1 MTLKEAHTSWSQQE
15 DIKAFATKTRW
26 IFDRLFKTLY
36 DEPCEKLTKD
46 ILREAI
52 SKAMLGFSDKV
63 KGASVVVHVLK
74 FAGVKPGFEYS
85 DLTKDKTV
93 TISQHTEHSEQKRN
107 ISERKFLRP
116 DGSKRP
122 KAERLK
128 MERKEPIL
136 EQKFPET
143 TQELLRPDGS
153 KRPKAER
160 PKTDQKFPKINN
172 DMKQDVDRLGR
183 SRNRAPR
190 PVAQIDMSTLEVIK
204 IWPKK
209 GAAEKELGIWNI
221 DRAILK
227 GRPAG
232 GFYWCDEQDIDT
244 FNPADDMRGRGA
256 KANATARPLPA
267 RKKEEP
273 IKKET
278 AKVKKTKADAS
289 KTVAEKGP
297 DATPAE
303 QELPLLMDRGH
314 ITSTQGKTSPTLEQK
329 ITLDGFTDKELALE
343 LQRRG
348 WTGEIKVKEGIVT
361 ITINL

>member
-15 DIKAFATKTRW
+15 NIKAFATKTRW

-85 DLTKDKTV
+85 DLTRDKDV
-93 TISQHTEHSEQKRN
+93 TISQHTGHSEQKRN
-107 ISERKFLRP
+107 FSERKL
-116 DGSKRP
+116 
-122 KAERLK
+122 LK

-143 TQELLRPDGS
+143 TQEL
-153 KRPKAER
+153 

-267 RKKEEP
+267 RKKEKP

-289 KTVAEKGP
+289 KTEAEKGP
-297 DATPAE
+297 EATPAE

-314 ITSTQGKTSPTLEQK
+314 ITSTHGKTSPTLEQK
-329 ITLDGFTDKELALE
+329 ITLDSFTDKELALE

>member
-15 DIKAFATKTRW
+15 NIKAFATKTRW

-52 SKAMLGFSDKV
+52 GKAMLGFSDKV
-63 KGASVVVHVLK
+63 KGSSVVVHVLK

-85 DLTKDKTV
+85 DLTRDKDV
-93 TISQHTEHSEQKRN
+93 TISQHTGHSEQKRN
-107 ISERKFLRP
+107 FSERKL
-116 DGSKRP
+116 
-122 KAERLK
+122 LK

-143 TQELLRPDGS
+143 TQEL
-153 KRPKAER
+153 

-232 GFYWCDEQDIDT
+232 GFYWCDEQDIDS

-267 RKKEEP
+267 RKKEKP
-273 IKKET
+273 KEK
-278 AKVKKTKADAS
+278 AEKVKNPKADAS
-289 KTVAEKGP
+289 KTEAEKGP
-297 DATPAE
+297 EATPAE

>member
-93 TISQHTEHSEQKRN
+93 TISQHTGHSEQKRN
-107 ISERKFLRP
+107 FSERKL
-116 DGSKRP
+116 
-122 KAERLK
+122 LK
-128 MERKEPIL
+128 IERKEPIL

-143 TQELLRPDGS
+143 TQEL
-153 KRPKAER
+153 

-256 KANATARPLPA
+256 KANATTRPLPA
-267 RKKEEP
+267 RKKEKP
-273 IKKET
+273 KEK
-278 AKVKKTKADAS
+278 AEKVKNPKADAS
-289 KTVAEKGP
+289 KTEAEKGP
-297 DATPAE
+297 EATPAE
-303 QELPLLMDRGH
+303 QELSLLMDRGH

>member
-15 DIKAFATKTRW
+15 NIKAFATKTRW

-52 SKAMLGFSDKV
+52 GKAMLGFSDKV

-85 DLTKDKTV
+85 DLTRDKDV
-93 TISQHTEHSEQKRN
+93 TISQHTGHSEQKRN
-107 ISERKFLRP
+107 FSERKL
-116 DGSKRP
+116 
-122 KAERLK
+122 LK

-143 TQELLRPDGS
+143 TQEL
-153 KRPKAER
+153 

-232 GFYWCDEQDIDT
+232 GFYWCDEQDIDS

-267 RKKEEP
+267 RKKEKP
-273 IKKET
+273 KEK
-278 AKVKKTKADAS
+278 AEKVKNPKADAS
-289 KTVAEKGP
+289 KTEAEKGP
-297 DATPAE
+297 ETTPAE

>member
-15 DIKAFATKTRW
+15 NIKAFATKTRW

-52 SKAMLGFSDKV
+52 SKAVLVFSDKV
-63 KGASVVVHVLK
+63 KGASVVVHVLE

-85 DLTKDKTV
+85 DLTRDKAV
-93 TISQHTEHSEQKRN
+93 TISQHTGHSEQKRN
-107 ISERKFLRP
+107 FSERKF
-116 DGSKRP
+116 
-122 KAERLK
+122 
-128 MERKEPIL
+128 
-136 EQKFPET
+136 
-143 TQELLRPDGS
+143 LRPDGS

-267 RKKEEP
+267 RKKEKP

-289 KTVAEKGP
+289 QTEAEKGP
-297 DATPAE
+297 EATPAE
-303 QELPLLMDRGH
+303 QELPQLMDRGH
-314 ITSTQGKTSPTLEQK
+314 ITSTQGKTSPTMEQK

>member
-15 DIKAFATKTRW
+15 NIKAFATKTRW

-107 ISERKFLRP
+107 FSERKL
-116 DGSKRP
+116 
-122 KAERLK
+122 LK

-143 TQELLRPDGS
+143 TQEL
-153 KRPKAER
+153 

-267 RKKEEP
+267 RKKEKP
-273 IKKET
+273 KEK
-278 AKVKKTKADAS
+278 AEKVKNPKADAS

>member
-15 DIKAFATKTRW
+15 NIKAFATKTRW

-52 SKAMLGFSDKV
+52 SKAVLGFSDKV

-85 DLTKDKTV
+85 DLTRDKDV
-93 TISQHTEHSEQKRN
+93 TISQHTGHSEQKKN
-107 ISERKFLRP
+107 FSERKL
-116 DGSKRP
+116 
-122 KAERLK
+122 LK

-143 TQELLRPDGS
+143 TQEL
-153 KRPKAER
+153 

-244 FNPADDMRGRGA
+244 FNPADDMRWRGA

-267 RKKEEP
+267 RKKEKP
-273 IKKET
+273 KEK
-278 AKVKKTKADAS
+278 AEKVKNPKADAS
-289 KTVAEKGP
+289 KTEAEKGP
-297 DATPAE
+297 ETAPAE

>member
-15 DIKAFATKTRW
+15 NIKAFATKTRW

-52 SKAMLGFSDKV
+52 SKAVLGFSDKV

-74 FAGVKPGFEYS
+74 FAGIKPGFEYS

-93 TISQHTEHSEQKRN
+93 TISQHTGHSEQKRN
-107 ISERKFLRP
+107 FSERKL
-116 DGSKRP
+116 
-122 KAERLK
+122 LK
-128 MERKEPIL
+128 TERKEPIL
-136 EQKFPET
+136 KQKFPET
-143 TQELLRPDGS
+143 TQEL
-153 KRPKAER
+153 

-267 RKKEEP
+267 RKKEKP
-273 IKKET
+273 KEK
-278 AKVKKTKADAS
+278 AEKVKNPKADAS
-289 KTVAEKGP
+289 KTEAEKGP
-297 DATPAE
+297 EATPAE

>member
-15 DIKAFATKTRW
+15 NIKAFATKTRW

-52 SKAMLGFSDKV
+52 GKAMLGFSDKV

-85 DLTKDKTV
+85 DLTRDKDV
-93 TISQHTEHSEQKRN
+93 TISQHTGHSEQKRN
-107 ISERKFLRP
+107 FLERKL
-116 DGSKRP
+116 
-122 KAERLK
+122 LK

-143 TQELLRPDGS
+143 TQEL
-153 KRPKAER
+153 

-267 RKKEEP
+267 RKKEKP
-273 IKKET
+273 KEK
-278 AKVKKTKADAS
+278 AEKVKNPKADAS
-289 KTVAEKGP
+289 KTEAEKGP
-297 DATPAE
+297 ETTPAE

>member
-52 SKAMLGFSDKV
+52 SKAVLVFSDKV

-85 DLTKDKTV
+85 DLTRDKDV
-93 TISQHTEHSEQKRN
+93 TISQHTGHSEQKRN
-107 ISERKFLRP
+107 FSERKL
-116 DGSKRP
+116 
-122 KAERLK
+122 LK

-143 TQELLRPDGS
+143 TQEL
-153 KRPKAER
+153 

-172 DMKQDVDRLGR
+172 NMKQDVDRLGR

-232 GFYWCDEQDIDT
+232 GFYWCDEQDIDS

-267 RKKEEP
+267 RKKEKP
-273 IKKET
+273 KEK
-278 AKVKKTKADAS
+278 AEKVKNPKADAS
-289 KTVAEKGP
+289 KTEAEKGP
-297 DATPAE
+297 EATPAE
-303 QELPLLMDRGH
+303 QEIPLLMDRGH

>member
-15 DIKAFATKTRW
+15 NIKAFATKTRW

-85 DLTKDKTV
+85 DLTRDKDV
-93 TISQHTEHSEQKRN
+93 TISQHTGHSEQKRN
-107 ISERKFLRP
+107 FSERKFLRP

-143 TQELLRPDGS
+143 TQEL
-153 KRPKAER
+153 

-172 DMKQDVDRLGR
+172 D
-183 SRNRAPR
+183 
-190 PVAQIDMSTLEVIK
+190 IHT
-204 IWPKK
+204 
-209 GAAEKELGIWNI
+209 
-221 DRAILK
+221 
-227 GRPAG
+227 
-232 GFYWCDEQDIDT
+232 Y
-244 FNPADDMRGRGA
+244 
-256 KANATARPLPA
+256 
-267 RKKEEP
+267 
-273 IKKET
+273 
-278 AKVKKTKADAS
+278 
-289 KTVAEKGP
+289 
-297 DATPAE
+297 
-303 QELPLLMDRGH
+303 
-314 ITSTQGKTSPTLEQK
+314 
-329 ITLDGFTDKELALE
+329 
-343 LQRRG
+343 
-348 WTGEIKVKEGIVT
+348 
-361 ITINL
+361 

>member
-15 DIKAFATKTRW
+15 NIKAFATKTRW

-52 SKAMLGFSDKV
+52 GKAMLGFSDKV

-85 DLTKDKTV
+85 DLTRDKNV
-93 TISQHTEHSEQKRN
+93 TISQHTGHSEQKRN
-107 ISERKFLRP
+107 FSERKL
-116 DGSKRP
+116 
-122 KAERLK
+122 LK

-143 TQELLRPDGS
+143 TQEL
-153 KRPKAER
+153 

-267 RKKEEP
+267 RKKEKP

-289 KTVAEKGP
+289 QTEAEKGP
-297 DATPAE
+297 EATPAE

-329 ITLDGFTDKELALE
+329 ITLDSFTDKELALE

>member
-85 DLTKDKTV
+85 DLTRDKDV
-93 TISQHTEHSEQKRN
+93 TISQHTGHSEQKRN
-107 ISERKFLRP
+107 FSERKL
-116 DGSKRP
+116 
-122 KAERLK
+122 LK

-232 GFYWCDEQDIDT
+232 GFYWCDEQDIDS

-267 RKKEEP
+267 RKKEKP
-273 IKKET
+273 KEK
-278 AKVKKTKADAS
+278 AEKVKNPKADAS
-289 KTVAEKGP
+289 KTEAEKEP
-297 DATPAE
+297 KTTPAE

>member
-1 MTLKEAHTSWSQQE
+1 MTLKEAHTSWGQQE
-15 DIKAFATKTRW
+15 NIKAFATKTRW

-93 TISQHTEHSEQKRN
+93 TI
-107 ISERKFLRP
+107 
-116 DGSKRP
+116 
-122 KAERLK
+122 
-128 MERKEPIL
+128 
-136 EQKFPET
+136 
-143 TQELLRPDGS
+143 
-153 KRPKAER
+153 
-160 PKTDQKFPKINN
+160 TDQKFPKINN

-267 RKKEEP
+267 RKKEKP

-278 AKVKKTKADAS
+278 AKAKKTKADAS
-289 KTVAEKGP
+289 QTEAEKGP
-297 DATPAE
+297 EATPAE

>member
-52 SKAMLGFSDKV
+52 SKAVLGFSDKV

-128 MERKEPIL
+128 IERKEPIL

-143 TQELLRPDGS
+143 TQELT
-153 KRPKAER
+153 
-160 PKTDQKFPKINN
+160 KTDQKFPKINN

-267 RKKEEP
+267 RKKEKP

-289 KTVAEKGP
+289 QTEAEKGP
-297 DATPAE
+297 EATPAE

-329 ITLDGFTDKELALE
+329 ITLDSFTDKELALE

>member
-15 DIKAFATKTRW
+15 NIKAFATKTRW

-52 SKAMLGFSDKV
+52 SKAVLGFSDKV

-85 DLTKDKTV
+85 DLTRDKDV
-93 TISQHTEHSEQKRN
+93 TISQHTGHSEQKRN
-107 ISERKFLRP
+107 FSERKL
-116 DGSKRP
+116 
-122 KAERLK
+122 LK

-143 TQELLRPDGS
+143 TQEL
-153 KRPKAER
+153 

-232 GFYWCDEQDIDT
+232 GFYWCDEQDIDS

-267 RKKEEP
+267 RKKEKP
-273 IKKET
+273 KEK
-278 AKVKKTKADAS
+278 AEKVKNPKADAS
-289 KTVAEKGP
+289 KTEAEKGP
-297 DATPAE
+297 ETTPAE

>member
-15 DIKAFATKTRW
+15 DIKAFAIKTRW

-36 DEPCEKLTKD
+36 DEPCEKLTKE

-74 FAGVKPGFEYS
+74 FSGVKPGFEYS

-93 TISQHTEHSEQKRN
+93 TISQHTEQKRN
-107 ISERKFLRP
+107 FSERKFLRP

-128 MERKEPIL
+128 LERKEPIL

-143 TQELLRPDGS
+143 TQEL
-153 KRPKAER
+153 

-232 GFYWCDEQDIDT
+232 GFYWCDEQDIDS

-267 RKKEEP
+267 RKKEE
-273 IKKET
+273 
-278 AKVKKTKADAS
+278 
-289 KTVAEKGP
+289 
-297 DATPAE
+297 
-303 QELPLLMDRGH
+303 
-314 ITSTQGKTSPTLEQK
+314 QK
-329 ITLDGFTDKELALE
+329 ITLDAFTDKELALE

>member
-15 DIKAFATKTRW
+15 DIKAFASKTRW

-52 SKAMLGFSDKV
+52 SKAVLGFSDKV

-74 FAGVKPGFEYS
+74 FAGVKPCFEYS
-85 DLTKDKTV
+85 DLTRDKAV
-93 TISQHTEHSEQKRN
+93 TISQHTGHSEQKRN
-107 ISERKFLRP
+107 FSERKL
-116 DGSKRP
+116 
-122 KAERLK
+122 LK
-128 MERKEPIL
+128 LERKEPIL

-143 TQELLRPDGS
+143 TQEL
-153 KRPKAER
+153 

-267 RKKEEP
+267 RKKEKP
-273 IKKET
+273 IKKEET

-289 KTVAEKGP
+289 KTEVEKGP
-297 DATPAE
+297 ETTPAE

-314 ITSTQGKTSPTLEQK
+314 VTSTSGKTSPTLEQK

>member
-93 TISQHTEHSEQKRN
+93 TISQHTGHSEQKRN

-128 MERKEPIL
+128 IERKDPIL

-143 TQELLRPDGS
+143 TQEL
-153 KRPKAER
+153 

-267 RKKEEP
+267 RKKEKP

-289 KTVAEKGP
+289 QTEAEKGP
-297 DATPAE
+297 EATPAE

-329 ITLDGFTDKELALE
+329 ITLDSFTDKELALE

>member
-15 DIKAFATKTRW
+15 NIKAFATKTRW

-52 SKAMLGFSDKV
+52 GKAMLGFSDKV
-63 KGASVVVHVLK
+63 KGSSVVVHVLK

-85 DLTKDKTV
+85 DLTRDKDV
-93 TISQHTEHSEQKRN
+93 TISQHTGHSEQKRN
-107 ISERKFLRP
+107 FSERKFLRP

-143 TQELLRPDGS
+143 TQEL
-153 KRPKAER
+153 

-232 GFYWCDEQDIDT
+232 GFYWCDEQDIDS

-267 RKKEEP
+267 RKKEKP
-273 IKKET
+273 KEK
-278 AKVKKTKADAS
+278 AEKVKNPKADAS
-289 KTVAEKGP
+289 KTEAEKEP
-297 DATPAE
+297 EATPAE

>member
-15 DIKAFATKTRW
+15 NIKAFATKTRW

-85 DLTKDKTV
+85 DLTRDKDV
-93 TISQHTEHSEQKRN
+93 TISQHTGHSEQKKN
-107 ISERKFLRP
+107 FSERKL
-116 DGSKRP
+116 
-122 KAERLK
+122 LK

-143 TQELLRPDGS
+143 TQEL
-153 KRPKAER
+153 

-267 RKKEEP
+267 RKKEKP
-273 IKKET
+273 KEK
-278 AKVKKTKADAS
+278 AEKVKNPKADAP
-289 KTVAEKGP
+289 KTEAEKEP
-297 DATPAE
+297 EATPAE

-329 ITLDGFTDKELALE
+329 ITLDSFTDKELALE

>member
-1 MTLKEAHTSWSQQE
+1 M
-15 DIKAFATKTRW
+15 
-26 IFDRLFKTLY
+26 
-36 DEPCEKLTKD
+36 
-46 ILREAI
+46 
-52 SKAMLGFSDKV
+52 
-63 KGASVVVHVLK
+63 
-74 FAGVKPGFEYS
+74 
-85 DLTKDKTV
+85 
-93 TISQHTEHSEQKRN
+93 
-107 ISERKFLRP
+107 RP

-143 TQELLRPDGS
+143 TQEL
-153 KRPKAER
+153 

-267 RKKEEP
+267 RKKEKPKEKAEK
-273 IKKET
+273 IKNP
-278 AKVKKTKADAS
+278 KADAP
-289 KTVAEKGP
+289 KAEAEKEP
-297 DATPAE
+297 EATPAE
-303 QELPLLMDRGH
+303 QELPLL
-314 ITSTQGKTSPTLEQK
+314 K
-329 ITLDGFTDKELALE
+329 
-343 LQRRG
+343 RRPKASLKPPRK
-348 WTGEIKVKEGIVT
+348 W
-361 ITINL
+361 

>member
-15 DIKAFATKTRW
+15 NIKAFATKTRW

-52 SKAMLGFSDKV
+52 SKAVLGFSDKV
-63 KGASVVVHVLK
+63 KGVSVVVHVLK

-85 DLTKDKTV
+85 DLTRDKDV
-93 TISQHTEHSEQKRN
+93 TISQHTGHSEQKRN
-107 ISERKFLRP
+107 FSERKL
-116 DGSKRP
+116 
-122 KAERLK
+122 LK

-143 TQELLRPDGS
+143 TQEL
-153 KRPKAER
+153 

-232 GFYWCDEQDIDT
+232 GFYWCDEQDIDS

-256 KANATARPLPA
+256 KANATTRPLPA
-267 RKKEEP
+267 RKKEKP
-273 IKKET
+273 KEK
-278 AKVKKTKADAS
+278 AEKVKNPKADAS
-289 KTVAEKGP
+289 KTEAEKGP
-297 DATPAE
+297 ETTPAE

>member
-15 DIKAFATKTRW
+15 NIKAFATKTRW

-85 DLTKDKTV
+85 DLTRDKDV
-93 TISQHTEHSEQKRN
+93 TISQHTGHSEQKRN
-107 ISERKFLRP
+107 ISERKL
-116 DGSKRP
+116 
-122 KAERLK
+122 LK
-128 MERKEPIL
+128 IERKEPIL

-143 TQELLRPDGS
+143 TQEL
-153 KRPKAER
+153 

-267 RKKEEP
+267 RKKEKP
-273 IKKET
+273 KEK
-278 AKVKKTKADAS
+278 AEKVKNPKADAS
-289 KTVAEKGP
+289 KTEAEKGP
-297 DATPAE
+297 EATPAE

>member
-1 MTLKEAHTSWSQQE
+1 MTLKEAHTSWSQQK

-46 ILREAI
+46 ILREVI
-52 SKAMLGFSDKV
+52 SKAVLVFSDKV

-74 FAGVKPGFEYS
+74 FAGVKPGFEYN
-85 DLTKDKTV
+85 DLTEDKTV
-93 TISQHTEHSEQKRN
+93 TISQHTGHSEQKRN
-107 ISERKFLRP
+107 ISERNFLRP

-128 MERKEPIL
+128 IERKEPIL
-136 EQKFPET
+136 KQKFPET
-143 TQELLRPDGS
+143 TQEL
-153 KRPKAER
+153 
-160 PKTDQKFPKINN
+160 PKTDQKFPKNNN
-172 DMKQDVDRLGR
+172 DMKQNVDRLGR

-209 GAAEKELGIWNI
+209 GTAEKELGIWNI

-267 RKKEEP
+267 RKKEKP
-273 IKKET
+273 
-278 AKVKKTKADAS
+278 KTDVS
-289 KTVAEKGP
+289 KTEAERGP
-297 DATPAE
+297 EATPAE

-314 ITSTQGKTSPTLEQK
+314 ITSTQGKTSPTLEK
-329 ITLDGFTDKELALE
+329 KTLDAFTDKELALE

-348 WTGEIKVKEGIVT
+348 WTGEIKVKEGITT

>member
-1 MTLKEAHTSWSQQE
+1 MTLKEAHTSWSQQGN
-15 DIKAFATKTRW
+15 IKAFATKTRW

-85 DLTKDKTV
+85 DLTRDKDV
-93 TISQHTEHSEQKRN
+93 TISQHTGHSEQKRN
-107 ISERKFLRP
+107 FSERKL
-116 DGSKRP
+116 
-122 KAERLK
+122 LK

-143 TQELLRPDGS
+143 TQEL
-153 KRPKAER
+153 

-267 RKKEEP
+267 RKKEKP
-273 IKKET
+273 KEK
-278 AKVKKTKADAS
+278 AEKVKNPKADAS
-289 KTVAEKGP
+289 KTEAEKGP

-348 WTGEIKVKEGIVT
+348 WTGEIKMKEGIVT

>member
-93 TISQHTEHSEQKRN
+93 TISQHTGHSEQKRN
-107 ISERKFLRP
+107 ISERKL
-116 DGSKRP
+116 
-122 KAERLK
+122 LK
-128 MERKEPIL
+128 IERKEPIL

-143 TQELLRPDGS
+143 TQEL
-153 KRPKAER
+153 

-267 RKKEEP
+267 RKKEKP

-278 AKVKKTKADAS
+278 AKVKNPKADAS
-289 KTVAEKGP
+289 KTEAENGP
-297 DATPAE
+297 EATPAE

-329 ITLDGFTDKELALE
+329 ITLDSFTDKELALE

>member
-15 DIKAFATKTRW
+15 NIKAFATKTRW

-52 SKAMLGFSDKV
+52 SKAVLGFSDKV

-85 DLTKDKTV
+85 DLTRDKDV
-93 TISQHTEHSEQKRN
+93 TISQHTGHSEQKRN
-107 ISERKFLRP
+107 FSERKL
-116 DGSKRP
+116 
-122 KAERLK
+122 LK

-143 TQELLRPDGS
+143 TQEL
-153 KRPKAER
+153 

-232 GFYWCDEQDIDT
+232 GFYWCDEQDIDS

-267 RKKEEP
+267 RKKEKP
-273 IKKET
+273 KEK
-278 AKVKKTKADAS
+278 AEKVKNPKADAS
-289 KTVAEKGP
+289 KTEAEKGP
-297 DATPAE
+297 EATPAE
-303 QELPLLMDRGH
+303 QEIPLLMDRGH

>member
-15 DIKAFATKTRW
+15 NIKAFATKTRW

-85 DLTKDKTV
+85 DLTRDKDV
-93 TISQHTEHSEQKRN
+93 TISQHTGHSEQKRN
-107 ISERKFLRP
+107 ISERKL
-116 DGSKRP
+116 
-122 KAERLK
+122 LK
-128 MERKEPIL
+128 IERKEPIL

-143 TQELLRPDGS
+143 TQEL
-153 KRPKAER
+153 

-232 GFYWCDEQDIDT
+232 GFYWCDEQDIDS

-267 RKKEEP
+267 RKKEKP
-273 IKKET
+273 KEK
-278 AKVKKTKADAS
+278 AEKVKNPKADAS
-289 KTVAEKGP
+289 KTEAEKGP
-297 DATPAE
+297 ETTPAE

>member
-1 MTLKEAHTSWSQQE
+1 MTLKEAHTSWSQQKN
-15 DIKAFATKTRW
+15 IKAFATKTRW

-93 TISQHTEHSEQKRN
+93 TISQHTGHSEQKRN

-128 MERKEPIL
+128 IERKEPIL

-143 TQELLRPDGS
+143 TQEL
-153 KRPKAER
+153 
-160 PKTDQKFPKINN
+160 PKTGQKFPKINN

-267 RKKEEP
+267 RKKEKP

-289 KTVAEKGP
+289 QTEAEKGP
-297 DATPAE
+297 EATPAE

>member
-15 DIKAFATKTRW
+15 NIKAFATKTRW

-52 SKAMLGFSDKV
+52 SKAVLGFSDKV

-85 DLTKDKTV
+85 DLTRDKDV
-93 TISQHTEHSEQKRN
+93 TISQHTGHSEQKKN
-107 ISERKFLRP
+107 FSERKL
-116 DGSKRP
+116 
-122 KAERLK
+122 LK

-143 TQELLRPDGS
+143 TQELPN
-153 KRPKAER
+153 
-160 PKTDQKFPKINN
+160 TDQKFPKINN

-267 RKKEEP
+267 RKKEKP
-273 IKKET
+273 KEK
-278 AKVKKTKADAS
+278 AEKVKNPKADAS
-289 KTVAEKGP
+289 KTEAEKGP
-297 DATPAE
+297 ETTPAE

>member
-15 DIKAFATKTRW
+15 NIKAFATKTRW

-52 SKAMLGFSDKV
+52 GKAVLGFSDKV

-85 DLTKDKTV
+85 DLTRDKDV
-93 TISQHTEHSEQKRN
+93 TISQHTGHSEQKRN
-107 ISERKFLRP
+107 FSERKL
-116 DGSKRP
+116 
-122 KAERLK
+122 LK

-143 TQELLRPDGS
+143 TQEL
-153 KRPKAER
+153 

-256 KANATARPLPA
+256 KANATTRPLPA
-267 RKKEEP
+267 RKKEKP
-273 IKKET
+273 KEK
-278 AKVKKTKADAS
+278 AEKVKNPKADAS
-289 KTVAEKGP
+289 KTEAEKRP
-297 DATPAE
+297 ETTPAE

-361 ITINL
+361 ITFNL

>member
-15 DIKAFATKTRW
+15 DIKVFATKTRW

-52 SKAMLGFSDKV
+52 SKAVLGFSDKV
-63 KGASVVVHVLK
+63 KGASVAVHVLK
-74 FAGVKPGFEYS
+74 FSGVKPEFEYS

-93 TISQHTEHSEQKRN
+93 TISQHTGHSEQKRN
-107 ISERKFLRP
+107 ISERKFLCP

-128 MERKEPIL
+128 IERKEPIL

-143 TQELLRPDGS
+143 TQEL
-153 KRPKAER
+153 

-209 GAAEKELGIWNI
+209 GTAEKELGIWNI

-267 RKKEEP
+267 RKKEKP
-273 IKKET
+273 
-278 AKVKKTKADAS
+278 KTDVS
-289 KTVAEKGP
+289 KTEAEKRP
-297 DATPAE
+297 EAKPTE

-314 ITSTQGKTSPTLEQK
+314 ITSTQGKTSPTLGK
-329 ITLDGFTDKELALE
+329 NTLDAFTDKELALE

-348 WTGEIKVKEGIVT
+348 WTGEIKVKEGITT

>member
-15 DIKAFATKTRW
+15 NIKAFATKTRW

-52 SKAMLGFSDKV
+52 SKAVLGFSDKV

-85 DLTKDKTV
+85 DLTRDKDV
-93 TISQHTEHSEQKRN
+93 TISQHTGHSEQKRN
-107 ISERKFLRP
+107 FSERKL
-116 DGSKRP
+116 
-122 KAERLK
+122 LK

-143 TQELLRPDGS
+143 TQEL
-153 KRPKAER
+153 

-256 KANATARPLPA
+256 KANATTRPLPA
-267 RKKEEP
+267 RKKEKP
-273 IKKET
+273 KEK
-278 AKVKKTKADAS
+278 AEKVKNPKADAS
-289 KTVAEKGP
+289 KTEAEKGP
-297 DATPAE
+297 ETTPAE

>member
-15 DIKAFATKTRW
+15 NIKAFATKTRW

-52 SKAMLGFSDKV
+52 SKAVLVFSDKV

-85 DLTKDKTV
+85 DLTRDKDV
-93 TISQHTEHSEQKRN
+93 TISQHTGHSEQKRN
-107 ISERKFLRP
+107 FSERKL
-116 DGSKRP
+116 
-122 KAERLK
+122 LK

-143 TQELLRPDGS
+143 TQEL
-153 KRPKAER
+153 

-172 DMKQDVDRLGR
+172 NMKQDVDRLGR

-227 GRPAG
+227 GRPAS
-232 GFYWCDEQDIDT
+232 GFYWCDEQDIDS

-267 RKKEEP
+267 RKKEKP
-273 IKKET
+273 KEK
-278 AKVKKTKADAS
+278 AEKVKNPKADAS
-289 KTVAEKGP
+289 KTEAEKGP
-297 DATPAE
+297 EATPAE
-303 QELPLLMDRGH
+303 QEIPLLMDRGH

>member
-15 DIKAFATKTRW
+15 NIKAFATKTRW

-52 SKAMLGFSDKV
+52 SKAVLGFSDKV

-85 DLTKDKTV
+85 DLTRDKDV
-93 TISQHTEHSEQKRN
+93 TISQHTGHSEQKRN
-107 ISERKFLRP
+107 FSERKL
-116 DGSKRP
+116 
-122 KAERLK
+122 LK

-143 TQELLRPDGS
+143 TQEL
-153 KRPKAER
+153 

-232 GFYWCDEQDIDT
+232 GFYWCDEQDIDS

-267 RKKEEP
+267 RKKEKP
-273 IKKET
+273 KEK
-278 AKVKKTKADAS
+278 AEKVKNPKADAP
-289 KTVAEKGP
+289 KTEAEKEP
-297 DATPAE
+297 EATPAE

>member
-15 DIKAFATKTRW
+15 NIKAFATKTRW

-52 SKAMLGFSDKV
+52 GKAVLGFSDKV

-85 DLTKDKTV
+85 DLTRDKDV
-93 TISQHTEHSEQKRN
+93 TISQHTGHSEQKKN
-107 ISERKFLRP
+107 FSERKL
-116 DGSKRP
+116 
-122 KAERLK
+122 LK

-143 TQELLRPDGS
+143 TQEL
-153 KRPKAER
+153 

-267 RKKEEP
+267 RKKEKP
-273 IKKET
+273 KEK
-278 AKVKKTKADAS
+278 AEKVKNPKADAP
-289 KTVAEKGP
+289 KTEAEKEP
-297 DATPAE
+297 EATPAE

>member
-15 DIKAFATKTRW
+15 NIKAFATKTRW

-52 SKAMLGFSDKV
+52 SKAVLGFSDKV

-85 DLTKDKTV
+85 DLTRDKDV
-93 TISQHTEHSEQKRN
+93 TISQHTGHSEQNRN
-107 ISERKFLRP
+107 FSERKFLRP

-143 TQELLRPDGS
+143 TQEL
-153 KRPKAER
+153 

-232 GFYWCDEQDIDT
+232 GFYWCDEQDIDS

-267 RKKEEP
+267 RKKEKP
-273 IKKET
+273 KEK
-278 AKVKKTKADAS
+278 AEKVKNPKADAP
-289 KTVAEKGP
+289 KTEAEKEP
-297 DATPAE
+297 EATPAE

>member
-15 DIKAFATKTRW
+15 NIKAFATKTRW

-93 TISQHTEHSEQKRN
+93 TISQHTGHSEQKRN
-107 ISERKFLRP
+107 FSERKL
-116 DGSKRP
+116 
-122 KAERLK
+122 LK

-143 TQELLRPDGS
+143 TQEL
-153 KRPKAER
+153 

-232 GFYWCDEQDIDT
+232 GFYWCDEQDIDS

-267 RKKEEP
+267 RKKEKP
-273 IKKET
+273 KEK
-278 AKVKKTKADAS
+278 AEKVKNPKADAS
-289 KTVAEKGP
+289 KTEAEKGP
-297 DATPAE
+297 EATPAE

>member
-15 DIKAFATKTRW
+15 NIKAFATKTRW

-85 DLTKDKTV
+85 DLTRDKAV
-93 TISQHTEHSEQKRN
+93 TISQHTGHSEQKRN

-128 MERKEPIL
+128 IERKEPIL

-143 TQELLRPDGS
+143 TQEL
-153 KRPKAER
+153 

-232 GFYWCDEQDIDT
+232 GFYWCDEQDIDS

-267 RKKEEP
+267 RKKEKP
-273 IKKET
+273 KEK
-278 AKVKKTKADAS
+278 AEKVKNPKADAS
-289 KTVAEKGP
+289 KTEAEKGP
-297 DATPAE
+297 EATPAE

-329 ITLDGFTDKELALE
+329 ITLDGFTDKDLALE